1 MLNVFNF
8 TLNNVGDFYSPPF
21 RYFDLGDEYLDIK
34 ANKLQTI
41 QGKKLIVGG
50 GALTSAVK
58 KLKLNKT
65 FKSNYVIT
73 WGIGGDKRV
82 TQDEVLEF
90 QENEDHF
97 GNTWDSCDIISTRV
111 DYSKF
116 KYVPCASCMHKSFSI
131 FKKIIPNKKIGIYF
145 HWKRPFKINGITDH
159 LSNQGFN
166 IDEKLNF
173 LSQFEIIITN
183 AYHGLYWATLLGK
196 KVLCI
201 PNKSGLFSLKYKH
214 TYFKKDSIINEELIN
229 NLKSYPDALEECREI
244 NNDFFHY
251 IKNNS

>member
-1 MLNVFNF
+1 
-8 TLNNVGDFYSPPF
+8 
-21 RYFDLGDEYLDIK
+21 
-34 ANKLQTI
+34 
-41 QGKKLIVGG
+41 
-50 GALTSAVK
+50 
-58 KLKLNKT
+58 
-65 FKSNYVIT
+65 
-73 WGIGGDKRV
+73 
-82 TQDEVLEF
+82 
-90 QENEDHF
+90 
-97 GNTWDSCDIISTRV
+97 
-111 DYSKF
+111 
-116 KYVPCASCMHKSFSI
+116 MHKSFNI

-229 NLKSYPDALEECREI
+229 ILKSYPDALEECREI